1 MDIKKI
7 IAVLLGIVLLNNSV
21 YTIIPLPGI
30 VSLIAITGAAIL
42 LFMESRGGMLGK
54 ICLVF
59 GIIIGVYALA
69 AILSFAGISLP
80 FISFIYRF
88 EKFALIIGGILL
100 IVKPFV
106 NI

>member
-1 MDIKKI
+1 MDIKELLKLATTA
-7 IAVLLGIVLLNNSV
+7 IATNKLRSFLTTL
-21 YTIIPLPGI
+21 
-30 VSLIAITGAAIL
+30 
-42 LFMESRGGMLGK
+42 
-54 ICLVF
+54 
-59 GIIIGVYALA
+59 GIIIGVYALV

-88 EKFALIIGGILL
+88 ERFALIIGGILL